1 MNNDPHKGQPVLY
14 SGAPIDKTDSAMILI
29 HGRGS
34 TADNILALSEELND
48 NSFCYTA
55 PQAAGNTWYPY
66 SFLAP
71 VEYNEPGLSSGLK
84 VIDDLIKKI
93 NDKGIE
99 SSKIILLGFSQ
110 GACLV
115 LEYACRNAE
124 KFMGV
129 IGLSGGLIGE
139 IVDEKRYSGNFNST
153 PVFLGCS
160 DIDPHIPKYRV
171 DKTEGIMKNL
181 GAVVTKQ
188 FYKGMGHTINEE
200 EIEVIRTIIKK

>member
-1 MNNDPHKGQPVLY
+1 MFENPHNDQPVLF
-14 SGAPIDKTDSAMILI
+14 SGVPIDKARKAIILI

-34 TADNILALSEELND
+34 TADNILGLTNEFD
-48 NSFCYTA
+48 DDSFLYAA

-84 VIDDLIKKI
+84 IIDKLFKKL
-93 NDKGIE
+93 NDKAID

-110 GACLV
+110 GACLA
-115 LEYACRNAE
+115 LEYACRNAK

-139 IVDEKRYSGNFNST
+139 TVNKNNYSGNFELT

-160 DIDPHIPKYRV
+160 DSDPHIPLERINQ
-171 DKTEGIMKNL
+171 TEEIMEEL
-181 GAVVTKQ
+181 GAAVTKRI
-188 FYKGMGHTINEE
+188 YKGMGHTINSD
-200 EIEVIRTIIKK
+200 EISIIRTIMK